1 MYTINIACVQQLFYS
16 AHYPVPVFLYIFI
29 SSLFEYIQCFV
40 FMLEFSIL
48 PFHSLDVWFSF
59 SIWFDS
65 VSYDFSLTEWLGS
78 VPLPISVEGEY
89 AFVHKH
95 RFRGYI
101 IKSIEVWV
109 SGMDFKQP
117 FPSEHSFHTNSQKI
131 HIQISRHR
139 LCLSFISF
147 ERP

>member
-1 MYTINIACVQQLFYS
+1 MCSTTILFG
-16 AHYPVPVFLYIFI
+16 
-29 SSLFEYIQCFV
+29 SLSCTCLF
-40 FMLEFSIL
+40 
-48 PFHSLDVWFSF
+48 FHFHF
-59 SIWFDS
+59 
-65 VSYDFSLTEWLGS
+65 FSLQIYSVFRFYFKILYPAVSFTWCLALFFNLVRLSFLWFQFNSVRLGS

-89 AFVHKH
+89 AFEHKH

-109 SGMDFKQP
+109 SGMDFEQP

-139 LCLSFISF
+139 LCLSFIPF